1 MIKISLVDDDPSD
14 RSFLHSLVSGSFEKT
29 DIAVEISEFESAED
43 FLSVFE
49 PEIFDLCF
57 LDIYMK
63 KMNGMDAAR
72 QIRELDPE
80 LAIVFLTSSA
90 DYVYEGYEVQ
100 ALRYLTKP
108 PVPEKVHAVIDQFLA
123 QTVLKNRRL
132 AVSSGKQNYEVP
144 YGKILY
150 IMSVGNNIELHLKDT
165 CIRLSAR
172 HTFTKTIE
180 PLLQDFRF
188 ISCARG
194 VVVNLA
200 HVKALEKDRFLMDNG
215 APIPISRRQY
225 AAVNDAYIDFQF
237 EHML

>member
-1 MIKISLVDDDPSD
+1 MLKISLVDDDPADREQLRSLLSD
-14 RSFLHSLVSGSFEKT
+14 AFQKT
-29 DIAVEISEFESAED
+29 DITPEITEFDSAEN
-43 FLSVFE
+43 FLASFE
-49 PEIFDLCF
+49 PELYDLCF

-72 QIRELDPE
+72 QIRELDPD
-80 LAIVFLTSSA
+80 LAIVFLTSST

-108 PVPEKVHAVIDQFLA
+108 PVPEKVHAVIDHFLG
-123 QTVLKNRRL
+123 QTVLKTRRL
-132 AVSSGKQNYEVP
+132 SVSSGKQNYEIP

-150 IMSVGNNIELHLKDT
+150 ILSVGNNIELHLKDT

-172 HTFTKTIE
+172 HTFAKTTE
-180 PLLQDFRF
+180 PLLEDFRF

-200 HVKALEKDRFLMDNG
+200 HVQNLEKDRFLMDNG
-215 APIPISRRQY
+215 EPVPVSRRQY

>member
-1 MIKISLVDDDPSD
+1 MNIALVDDDREDRNLLRSILSD
-14 RSFLHSLVSGSFEKT
+14 IFLKTGIEASL
-29 DIAVEISEFESAED
+29 AEFESAED
-43 FLSVFE
+43 FLAAFE

-57 LDIYMK
+57 LDIYMEE
-63 KMNGMDAAR
+63 MDGMEAAR
-72 QIRELDPE
+72 QIRKTDPD

-108 PVPEKVHAVIDQFLA
+108 PAPEKVQAVIKALLD

-132 AVSSGKQNYEVP
+132 SVSSGKQTYEIP

-172 HTFTKTIE
+172 HTFAKTTE
-180 PLLQDFRF
+180 PLLHDFRF

>member
-1 MIKISLVDDDPSD
+1 M
-14 RSFLHSLVSGSFEKT
+14 
-29 DIAVEISEFESAED
+29 
-43 FLSVFE
+43 
-49 PEIFDLCF
+49 
-57 LDIYMK
+57 
-63 KMNGMDAAR
+63 
-72 QIRELDPE
+72 
-80 LAIVFLTSSA
+80 
-90 DYVYEGYEVQ
+90 Q

-165 CIRLSAR
+165 FS
-172 HTFTKTIE
+172 KTIE

>member
-14 RSFLHSLVSGSFEKT
+14 RSFLHSLVSDSFEKT
-29 DIAVEISEFESAED
+29 GIDVEISEFESAED

-123 QTVLKNRRL
+123 QTILKNRR
-132 AVSSGKQNYEVP
+132 
-144 YGKILY
+144 
-150 IMSVGNNIELHLKDT
+150 
-165 CIRLSAR
+165 
-172 HTFTKTIE
+172 
-180 PLLQDFRF
+180 
-188 ISCARG
+188 
-194 VVVNLA
+194 
-200 HVKALEKDRFLMDNG
+200 
-215 APIPISRRQY
+215 
-225 AAVNDAYIDFQF
+225 
-237 EHML
+237 

>member
-1 MIKISLVDDDPSD
+1 MIKISLVDDAPED
-14 RSFLHSLVSGSFEKT
+14 REQLRSLLT
-29 DIAVEISEFESAED
+29 DAVQKAGVIAEISEFESAEN
-43 FLSVFE
+43 FLAVFE
-49 PEIFDLCF
+49 PENFDLCF

-63 KMNGMDAAR
+63 EMNGMEAAR

-80 LAIVFLTSSA
+80 LAIVFLTSST

-108 PVPEKVHAVIDQFLA
+108 PVPEKVHAVIDHFLG

-132 AVSSGKQNYEVP
+132 AVSSGKQNYEIP

-150 IMSVGNNIELHLKDT
+150 IMSVGNNIELHLKDS

-172 HTFTKTIE
+172 HTFAKTTE
-180 PLLQDFRF
+180 PLLSDFRF

-200 HVKALEKDRFLMDNG
+200 HVQNLEKDRFLMDNG
-215 APIPISRRQY
+215 KPVPISRRQY
-225 AAVNDAYIDFQF
+225 SAVNDAYIDFQF

>member
-1 MIKISLVDDDPSD
+1 
-14 RSFLHSLVSGSFEKT
+14 
-29 DIAVEISEFESAED
+29 
-43 FLSVFE
+43 
-49 PEIFDLCF
+49 
-57 LDIYMK
+57 
-63 KMNGMDAAR
+63 MDTAR

-200 HVKALEKDRFLMDNG
+200 HVKVLEKDRFLMDNG
-215 APIPISRRQY
+215 APIPISRRQH

>member
-1 MIKISLVDDDPSD
+1 MNIALVDDDRED
-14 RSFLHSLVSGSFEKT
+14 RSLLRSILSDIFLKTGIEASL
-29 DIAVEISEFESAED
+29 AEFESAED
-43 FLSVFE
+43 FLAAFE

-57 LDIYMK
+57 LDIYMEE
-63 KMNGMDAAR
+63 MDGMEAAR
-72 QIRELDPE
+72 QIRKTDPD

-100 ALRYLTKP
+100 ALRYLPKP
-108 PVPEKVHAVIDQFLA
+108 PAPEKVQAVIKALLD

-132 AVSSGKQNYEVP
+132 SVSSGKQTYEIP

-172 HTFTKTIE
+172 HTFAKTTE
-180 PLLQDFRF
+180 PLLHDFRF
-188 ISCARG
+188 VSCARG

-200 HVKALEKDRFLMDNG
+200 HVQNLEKDRFLMDNG
-215 APIPISRRQY
+215 EPVPISRRQY

>member
-14 RSFLHSLVSGSFEKT
+14 RSFLHSLVSDSFEKT
-29 DIAVEISEFESAED
+29 GIAVEISEFESAED

-80 LAIVFLTSSA
+80 LSIVFLTSSA

-144 YGKILY
+144 YRKILY

-188 ISCARG
+188 ISCTRG

-215 APIPISRRQY
+215 SPIPISRRQY

>member
-1 MIKISLVDDDPSD
+1 MIKIVLVDDAPED
-14 RSFLHSLVSGSFEKT
+14 REQLRSLLT
-29 DIAVEISEFESAED
+29 DAVQKAGVISEISEFESAED
-43 FLSVFE
+43 FLAVFE
-49 PEIFDLCF
+49 PENFDLCF
-57 LDIYMK
+57 LDIYMEG
-63 KMNGMDAAR
+63 MNGMEAAR
-72 QIRELDPE
+72 QIRKLDPE
-80 LAIVFLTSSA
+80 LALVFLTSST

-108 PVPEKVHAVIDQFLA
+108 PIPKKVYAVIDHFLG

-132 AVSSGKQNYEVP
+132 TVSSGKQNYEIP

-172 HTFTKTIE
+172 HTFTKTTE
-180 PLLQDFRF
+180 PLLSDFRF

-200 HVKALEKDRFLMDNG
+200 HVQDLEKDRFLMDNG
-215 APIPISRRQY
+215 EPVPISRRQY

>member
-14 RSFLHSLVSGSFEKT
+14 RSFLHSLVSDSFEKT
-29 DIAVEISEFESAED
+29 GIDVEISEFESAED

-165 CIRLSAR
+165 WYPPVR
-172 HTFTKTIE
+172 KTHFYKDHRTTA
-180 PLLQDFRF
+180 PGFPVHLMYPRRGRQSG
-188 ISCARG
+188 SCKSTGKRSFSYG
-194 VVVNLA
+194 
-200 HVKALEKDRFLMDNG
+200 
-215 APIPISRRQY
+215 
-225 AAVNDAYIDFQF
+225 
-237 EHML
+237 

>member
-1 MIKISLVDDDPSD
+1 MLKISLVDDDPTDREQLRSLLSD
-14 RSFLHSLVSGSFEKT
+14 AFQKT
-29 DIAVEISEFESAED
+29 DITPEITEFDSAED
-43 FLSVFE
+43 FLASFE
-49 PEIFDLCF
+49 PELYDLCF

-63 KMNGMDAAR
+63 EMNGMDAAR
-72 QIRELDPE
+72 QIRELDPD
-80 LAIVFLTSSA
+80 LAIVFLTSST

-108 PVPEKVHAVIDQFLA
+108 PVPEKVYTVVDHFLG

-132 AVSSGKQNYEVP
+132 AVSSGKQNYEIP

-172 HTFTKTIE
+172 HTFAKTTE
-180 PLLQDFRF
+180 PLLSDFRF

-200 HVKALEKDRFLMDNG
+200 HVQNLEKDRFLIDNG
-215 APIPISRRQY
+215 EPVPISRRQY

>member
-29 DIAVEISEFESAED
+29 GIAVEISEFESAED

-108 PVPEKVHAVIDQFLA
+108 PVPEKVHTVIDQFLA

-144 YGKILY
+144 
-150 IMSVGNNIELHLKDT
+150 
-165 CIRLSAR
+165 
-172 HTFTKTIE
+172 
-180 PLLQDFRF
+180 
-188 ISCARG
+188 
-194 VVVNLA
+194 
-200 HVKALEKDRFLMDNG
+200 
-215 APIPISRRQY
+215 
-225 AAVNDAYIDFQF
+225 
-237 EHML
+237 